1 MYVFYFAEL
10 NSRGLPHAEVV
21 WSKLDAKQQELA
33 NKDDCVQFS
42 ANQRIV
48 QPANQNA
55 TISSAFLNGNHVENH
70 SYSSHNQQAE
80 RA

>member
-1 MYVFYFAEL
+1 MFMYISEL

-21 WSKLDAKQQELA
+21 WSRLDAKQQELA
-33 NKDDCVQFS
+33 NKEVSVQFS

-55 TISSAFLNGNHVENH
+55 TISSAFSNGNHIENH
-70 SYSSHNQQAE
+70 AYTSHNQSTE